1 MIKLLADSACD
12 LEAEEAKARG
22 IALLPLYIR
31 FGDDEFQAGVTLSHR
46 DYFEKLIETA
56 DIPKTSPISESH
68 VTEAHETHT

>member
-31 FGDDEFQAGVTLSHR
+31 FGDEEFQEQSSA
-46 DYFEKLIETA
+46 A
-56 DIPKTSPISESH
+56 
-68 VTEAHETHT
+68 